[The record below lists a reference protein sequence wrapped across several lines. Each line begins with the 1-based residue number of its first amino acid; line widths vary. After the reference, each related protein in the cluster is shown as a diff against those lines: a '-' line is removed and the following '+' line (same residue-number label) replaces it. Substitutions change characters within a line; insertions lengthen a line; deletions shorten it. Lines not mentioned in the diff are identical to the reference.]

1 MAGDIHCYIRCEA
14 ALSSRIEGAQSSL
27 SDLLRRTERSLTMKP
42 EELLKARRDE
52 ILNLCARYGARNVRV
67 FGSVARGEA
76 DESSD
81 IDLIVDFEPERSLF
95 DHAGLWLELQE
106 LAGIKV
112 DVVSSRGLKPRIRE
126 RVLQEAV
133 PL

>member
-1 MAGDIHCYIRCEA
+1 M
-14 ALSSRIEGAQSSL
+14 S
-27 SDLLRRTERSLTMKP
+27 P
-42 EELLKARRDE
+42 ETILKARRYQ
-52 ILNLCARYGARNVRV
+52 ILNLCAKYGASNVRV

-81 IDLIVDFEPERSLF
+81 IDLIVDFDPERSLL
-95 DHAGLWLELQE
+95 DHAALWLELQE
-106 LAGIKV
+106 LVGVRV